1 MGTVGA
7 TATVGKGTGGVIV
20 GGMKVGITAVSNKGT
35 MGVGKEMFVVGA
47 TTTRPTVAKAAR
59 VGANGVGVGDSD
71 PHPLNHK
78 TANKIISENGR
89 FLTYQFI
96 KQSYTKSRR
105 VAK

>member
-1 MGTVGA
+1 
-7 TATVGKGTGGVIV
+7 
-20 GGMKVGITAVSNKGT
+20 MKVGMTAVSNKGT
-35 MGVGKEMFVVGA
+35 VDVGKEMLVVGV
-47 TTTRPTVAKAAR
+47 TTTRPTVAKAAL

-78 TANKIISENGR
+78 TEKKIKSENGR
-89 FLTYQFI
+89 FLAYQFI